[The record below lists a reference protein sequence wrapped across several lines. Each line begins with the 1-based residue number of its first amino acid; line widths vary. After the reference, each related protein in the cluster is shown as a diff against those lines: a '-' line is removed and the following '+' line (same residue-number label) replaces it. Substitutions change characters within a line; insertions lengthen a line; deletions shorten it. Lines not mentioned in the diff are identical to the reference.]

1 MHESYTKG
9 RTPFFL
15 TKANENIKVQRNVI
29 YFSFLTKI
37 AFVGEVST

>member
-1 MHESYTKG
+1 MNHIPKAELL
-9 RTPFFL
+9 FFL